1 MPTETILVVI
11 GIVIVFALFAAVLMW
26 GDLYTRHGGRRFHG
40 IDK

>member
-1 MPTETILVVI
+1 MPTETVLVVS

-26 GDLYTRHGGRRFHG
+26 GDLYTRRARQRFHG